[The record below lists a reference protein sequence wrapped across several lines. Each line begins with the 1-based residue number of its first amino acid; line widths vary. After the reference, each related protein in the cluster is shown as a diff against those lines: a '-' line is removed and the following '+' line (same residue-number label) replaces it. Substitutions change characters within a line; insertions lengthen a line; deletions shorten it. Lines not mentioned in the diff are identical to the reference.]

1 MDFKSLISKI
11 ESIDGPIDT
20 PKAPEKAEPIR
31 LDEDTELRVL
41 AGVTPLTESIIAE
54 KAVSKAQQKFMGMV
68 HAAQKGE
75 PAASKEVA
83 KVAKDMP
90 KKAAKDYAETKHKG
104 LPEKKKK
111 DESLEVVEADDR
123 AAAKKTEREVE
134 LPSGAKVKATK
145 VQGWQSQ
152 KADKESD
159 KEKKKDESIDVEEFK
174 GKFSKMVEAK
184 KEKMS
189 KKDKKMD
196 EGSKPDFLD
205 LDKDGNKKEP
215 MKKAAADKGGD
226 KKDGKKGMSEKQKKY
241 FGKKDESVKKDKA
254 VVAES
259 VEQKLTLKDMLK
271 VVQESGGQQAIDPMD
286 KELWTWANRVASSKI
301 QESQK
306 AEIFAAM
313 IYERNGG
320 RFEMYDVL
328 AEDQK

>member
-20 PKAPEKAEPIR
+20 PKAPEQAAPIR

-54 KAVSKAQQKFMGMV
+54 KAVSKSQQKFMGMV

-75 PAASKEVA
+75 PAASPEVA
-83 KVAKDMP
+83 KAAKGMS
-90 KKAAKDYAETKHKG
+90 KKAAKDYASTKHAG
-104 LPEKKKK
+104 LPEHVEEAK
-111 DESLEVVEADDR
+111 DEDR
-123 AAAKKTEREVE
+123 APTKKTGERDVT
-134 LPSGAKVKATK
+134 LPSGAKVKARTY
-145 VQGWQSQ
+145 QGHQSQ
-152 KADKESD
+152 KADKAAD
-159 KEKKKDESIDVEEFK
+159 KEKNESIDKAAFK
-174 GKFSKMVEAK
+174 EKFTKMVEAK
-184 KEKMS
+184 KS
-189 KKDKKMD
+189 KKDKKME

-241 FGKKDESVKKDKA
+241 FGKKNESVKKEKA

-259 VEQKLTLKDMLK
+259 VEQKLSLKDMLRI
-271 VVQESGGQQAIDPMD
+271 VQESGGQQAIDPMD
-286 KELWTWANRVASSKI
+286 KELWTWANRVAVNKI